1 MTTNQMIDAFE
12 KRIKELLDKG
22 YTPKQAVDMAY
33 LEYPIMKTLQDE
45 VKKLLHRMAEQ
56 GYGGVLAASVI
67 SKGFEMVWAPDKLT
81 LSDRTTKGAKAV
93 RDMVASVLH
102 QQMLKNANY
111 KANALAL
118 FDGYGYGGI
127 IPEQDIPDFMR
138 KLIKLSNGLN
148 YDKQKYRNAM
158 RQVERYI
165 RQLNTQ
171 GMKYAYN
178 KVLQAIESRNNEALF
193 KAVHVATQERTR
205 YFAERI
211 ARTERARAY
220 IDGFLAKWQN
230 DEDCVAYQWKL
241 STAHPTHD
249 ICDLYANADL
259 YGLGK
264 GIYPKDK
271 VPTIPVHPHCMC
283 RLKPIFKGQV
293 PDEPSERI
301 EEGGREYINTLTQR
315 QKELLLGVKGS
326 QLVKEGKA
334 VWMDKARGF
343 NRTILNGRIM
353 PHKVIELNNIVV
365 DGQIYEVDGKHVLL
379 DHTPY
384 ERRIADIL
392 GEYFGT
398 DIQLVPRINYPQS
411 INTPDFMIG
420 NEPYELKS
428 PSGNGKN
435 TVFDMINKH
444 KKQSNRFI
452 VSLDKTEMSVQS
464 VELQINKVFTSNYTK
479 NITEIILI
487 DGGKVINVYKKEKD
501 D

>member
-81 LSDRTTKGAKAV
+81 LSERTTKGAKAV

-138 KLIKLSNGLN
+138 KLIKLSNGPN

-241 STAHPTHD
+241 STAHPDYD

-271 VPTIPVHPHCMC
+271 TPTIPVHPHCMC
-283 RLKPIFKGQV
+283 RLKPKFKWQV

-315 QKELLLGVKGS
+315 QKEQLLGVYGS
-326 QLVKEGKA
+326 REVEAGVSWTQ
-334 VWMDKARGF
+334 KARAYNG
-343 NRTILNGRIM
+343 TKLEGRIIIPESLRNHM
-353 PHKVIELNNIVV
+353 I
-365 DGQIYEVDGKHVLL
+365 DGKINIEEFAKRLTDETNEQFEERIWDYIKSPFCKKEFTARQELHYKFSNKYV
-379 DHTPY
+379 PGRSYY
-384 ERRIADIL
+384 EHPLPLKECIEAI
-392 GEYFGT
+392 YKGT
-398 DIQLVPRINYPQS
+398 IVTTNSGNWAKKVRVSHNFYGFDTSGNDKYITQKSMVHISNKGIHFVPRK
-411 INTPDFMIG
+411 G
-420 NEPYELKS
+420 E
-428 PSGNGKN
+428 
-435 TVFDMINKH
+435 
-444 KKQSNRFI
+444 
-452 VSLDKTEMSVQS
+452 
-464 VELQINKVFTSNYTK
+464 
-479 NITEIILI
+479 
-487 DGGKVINVYKKEKD
+487 
-501 D
+501 

>member
-45 VKKLLHRMAEQ
+45 VKKSLHRIAEQ

-67 SKGFEMVWAPDKLT
+67 SKVFEMVWAPDKLT

-138 KLIKLSNGLN
+138 KLIKLSNGPN

-230 DEDCVAYQWKL
+230 NEDCVAYQWKL
-241 STAHPTHD
+241 STAHPDYD

-293 PDEPSERI
+293 TDEPSERI
-301 EEGGREYINTLTQR
+301 EQGGQEYINTLNQR
-315 QKELLLGVKGS
+315 QKEQLLGVKGS
-326 QLVKEGKA
+326 QLVEQGKA
-334 VWMDKARGF
+334 VWTEKARGYS
-343 NRTILNGRIM
+343 RDVLKGRIDSGA
-353 PHKVIELNNIVV
+353 ISGALNNKNDP
-365 DGQIYEVDGKHVLL
+365 DGEKREKHAELYYETLRNSNRDLIIQKIAQNGNITIKSARIIFYHVF
-379 DHTPY
+379 
-384 ERRIADIL
+384 I
-392 GEYFGT
+392 
-398 DIQLVPRINYPQS
+398 DIQELEIGKIRFPADYYMAQSFQRLVS
-411 INTPDFMIG
+411 GIG
-420 NEPYELKS
+420 IKAYDIIMLKHERLEYELMHRYGYPYLVAHRLTERKYNYS
-428 PSGNGKN
+428 REIRNAIS
-435 TVFDMINKH
+435 
-444 KKQSNRFI
+444 KK
-452 VSLDKTEMSVQS
+452 D
-464 VELQINKVFTSNYTK
+464 
-479 NITEIILI
+479 
-487 DGGKVINVYKKEKD
+487 
-501 D
+501 

>member
-1 MTTNQMIDAFE
+1 MTTNQMINAFE

-22 YTPKQAVDMAY
+22 YTPKQAVDIAY
-33 LEYPIMKTLQDE
+33 KEYPVMKTLQDE
-45 VKKLLHRMAEQ
+45 VKKSLHRIAEQ
-56 GYGGVLAASVI
+56 GYGGVLAAGVTG
-67 SKGFEMVWAPDKLT
+67 KAFEMVWAPDKLK
-81 LSDRTTKGAKAV
+81 LSDRTTRGAKVV

-118 FDGYGYGGI
+118 FDGYGYGHI
-127 IPEQDIPDFMR
+127 MPEQDIPDFMR
-138 KLIKLSNGLN
+138 RLISLSNGSS

-165 RQLNTQ
+165 RTLNTQ

-193 KAVHVATQERTR
+193 KAVRVAVQERTR

-220 IDGFLAKWQN
+220 IDGFIAKWQD

-241 STAHPTHD
+241 STAHPDYD

-293 PDEPSERI
+293 PDTPTERI
-301 EEGGREYINTLTQR
+301 EQGGNEYINTLNQR
-315 QKELLLGVKGS
+315 QKEHLLGVKGS
-326 QLVKEGKA
+326 QEYKQGKSK
-334 VWMDKARGF
+334 WTETARG
-343 NRTILNGRIM
+343 
-353 PHKVIELNNIVV
+353 
-365 DGQIYEVDGKHVLL
+365 Y
-379 DHTPY
+379 
-384 ERRIADIL
+384 
-392 GEYFGT
+392 
-398 DIQLVPRINYPQS
+398 
-411 INTPDFMIG
+411 NTTT
-420 NEPYELKS
+420 LKS
-428 PSGNGKN
+428 RIK
-435 TVFDMINKH
+435 
-444 KKQSNRFI
+444 
-452 VSLDKTEMSVQS
+452 L
-464 VELQINKVFTSNYTK
+464 
-479 NITEIILI
+479 
-487 DGGKVINVYKKEKD
+487 
-501 D
+501 

>member
-1 MTTNQMIDAFE
+1 MTTKQTIDAFE
-12 KRIKELLDKG
+12 NRVKELLDKG
-22 YTPKQAVDMAY
+22 YKPTEAVSIAY
-33 LEYPIMKTLQDE
+33 AEYPIMQALKDE
-45 VKKLLHRMAEQ
+45 VNDSLHRLAEQ
-56 GYGGVLAASVI
+56 GYGGLLSAAVAESAFRM
-67 SKGFEMVWAPDKLT
+67 KWAPDGLT
-81 LSDRTTKGAKAV
+81 LSDRTTRGSKAV
-93 RDMVASVLH
+93 RDMVANVLN

-138 KLIKLSNGLN
+138 KLIKLSNGPN

-193 KAVHVATQERTR
+193 KALRVATQERTR

-220 IDGFLAKWQN
+220 IDGFIAKWQDN
-230 DEDCVAYQWKL
+230 EDCVAYQWKL
-241 STAHPTHD
+241 STANPDYD

-315 QKELLLGVKGS
+315 QKEQLLGVYGSREVEAGLSWTQKARAYNGTKLEGRINIPESLRNYVVNGKINIEDVAKRLPDESDGAFEKRIWEYIKSSFCIKHFTSRQDLHYKFSDKYVEGKSYYIEPLDIDKIFTFIYLGELGSTGKKDWNKKVLIKHSEQKGV
-326 QLVKEGKA
+326 LVK
-334 VWMDKARGF
+334 D
-343 NRTILNGRIM
+343 GREIETTFSTV
-353 PHKVIELNNIVV
+353 HFSNKGIHVI
-365 DGQIYEVDGKHVLL
+365 
-379 DHTPY
+379 
-384 ERRIADIL
+384 
-392 GEYFGT
+392 
-398 DIQLVPRINYPQS
+398 PRK
-411 INTPDFMIG
+411 G
-420 NEPYELKS
+420 
-428 PSGNGKN
+428 
-435 TVFDMINKH
+435 
-444 KKQSNRFI
+444 R
-452 VSLDKTEMSVQS
+452 
-464 VELQINKVFTSNYTK
+464 
-479 NITEIILI
+479 
-487 DGGKVINVYKKEKD
+487 
-501 D
+501 

>member
-138 KLIKLSNGLN
+138 KLIKLSNGPN

-241 STAHPTHD
+241 STAHPDYD

-271 VPTIPVHPHCMC
+271 TPTIPVHPHCMC
-283 RLKPIFKGQV
+283 RLKPIFKWQV

-315 QKELLLGVKGS
+315 QKEQLLGVYGS
-326 QLVKEGKA
+326 REVEAGVSWTQKARAYNGTKLEGRIIIPESLRNHMIDGKINIEEFAKRLTDETNEQFEERIWDYIKSPFCKKEFTARQELHYKFSDGYQEGKSYYSSELELSEIIRA
-334 VWMDKARGF
+334 LYLGKLQMTLKGDWSKKVAIFLPRANGVLIKA
-343 NRTILNGRIM
+343 NQ
-353 PHKVIELNNIVV
+353 ELVV
-365 DGQIYEVDGKHVLL
+365 KY
-379 DHTPY
+379 
-384 ERRIADIL
+384 A
-392 GEYFGT
+392 
-398 DIQLVPRINYPQS
+398 
-411 INTPDFMIG
+411 
-420 NEPYELKS
+420 
-428 PSGNGKN
+428 
-435 TVFDMINKH
+435 TVH
-444 KKQSNRFI
+444 LSNRG
-452 VSLDKTEMSVQS
+452 LH
-464 VELQINKVFTSNYTK
+464 
-479 NITEIILI
+479 
-487 DGGKVINVYKKEKD
+487 VIPRKD
-501 D
+501 DIK

>member
-45 VKKLLHRMAEQ
+45 VKKSLHRMAEQ

-138 KLIKLSNGLN
+138 KLIKLSNGPN

-193 KAVHVATQERTR
+193 KAVHVATQARTR

-230 DEDCVAYQWKL
+230 NADCVA
-241 STAHPTHD
+241 
-249 ICDLYANADL
+249 
-259 YGLGK
+259 
-264 GIYPKDK
+264 
-271 VPTIPVHPHCMC
+271 
-283 RLKPIFKGQV
+283 
-293 PDEPSERI
+293 
-301 EEGGREYINTLTQR
+301 
-315 QKELLLGVKGS
+315 
-326 QLVKEGKA
+326 
-334 VWMDKARGF
+334 
-343 NRTILNGRIM
+343 
-353 PHKVIELNNIVV
+353 
-365 DGQIYEVDGKHVLL
+365 
-379 DHTPY
+379 
-384 ERRIADIL
+384 
-392 GEYFGT
+392 
-398 DIQLVPRINYPQS
+398 
-411 INTPDFMIG
+411 
-420 NEPYELKS
+420 
-428 PSGNGKN
+428 
-435 TVFDMINKH
+435 
-444 KKQSNRFI
+444 
-452 VSLDKTEMSVQS
+452 
-464 VELQINKVFTSNYTK
+464 
-479 NITEIILI
+479 
-487 DGGKVINVYKKEKD
+487 
-501 D
+501 